1 MLCAAITCQL
11 EACLTLPLQESHVA
25 KLAGGQD
32 FGGAASLQ
40 NALDMAVNSLKSV
53 PPYGHREVCSS
64 SPARAQPAS
73 AKARSMAVHV
83 DI

>member
-1 MLCAAITCQL
+1 M
-11 EACLTLPLQESHVA
+11 A

-73 AKARSMAVHV
+73 AEARSIAVHGGT
-83 DI
+83 